1 MGERPAEALQGVQET
16 LLIPLA
22 ARVGEAR
29 REGSGYADP
38 QALAFAERLGAER
51 LERFAGE
58 WTNLAAVVGRTKILD
73 REVAA
78 FLAAHPGGRVVNLA
92 CGLCTRFWRLD
103 DGAVRWL
110 EVDLPDVVALKRELA
125 PASDRYTLVAGDAL
139 DDAWHAQVGP
149 GPVLFVIEGLT
160 MYLSEAQVRRLLG
173 GLAARF
179 PGSDV
184 LVEVISPLL
193 LRTIGRL
200 SPSIR
205 ATGARMDY
213 GVRDPADLA
222 ALVPGTQVV
231 GWWLHTEVHPE
242 QWRFLRFLRP
252 VKAVHEAMKVVRLR
266 LGGPD

>member
-1 MGERPAEALQGVQET
+1 MSERLTVDLRGVQET

-38 QALAFAERLGAER
+38 QALAYAERLDER
-51 LERFAGE
+51 MVERFAKE

-78 FLAAHPGGRVVNLA
+78 FLAANPGGRVVNLA

-103 DGAVRWL
+103 DGSVRWL
-110 EVDLPDVVALKRELA
+110 EVDLPEVVALKRQ
-125 PASDRYTLVAGDAL
+125 LVAPSQRYALVAADAL
-139 DDAWHAQVGP
+139 GDAWHAEVGP
-149 GPVLFVIEGLT
+149 GPILFVVEGLS
-160 MYLSEAQVRRLLG
+160 MYLSEAQVRGLLA

-184 LVEVISPLL
+184 LIEVISPLL
-193 LRTIGRL
+193 LRVMGRV

-205 ATGARMDY
+205 ATGATFDY
-213 GVRDPADLA
+213 GVVDPTDLA
-222 ALVPGTQVV
+222 ALVPGTRVV
-231 GWWLHTEVHPE
+231 GHWLHTEVHPE
-242 QWRFLRFLRP
+242 QWRFLRFLR
-252 VKAVHEAMKVVRLR
+252 VVRAVHEALKVVHLR
-266 LGGPD
+266 LPG